1 MLENYLKPSS
11 KPSSSQDS
19 LSKYSCPFPLEENK
33 NSESTPIHIDQVLP
47 LEENPQS
54 LIQRLQEAQTKSFQ
68 NRKNLLNEL
77 TKEKKNF
84 EKNSEISL
92 KQDDLVQ
99 FFTNNGELR
108 TLNEENLEEIE
119 KDTKIIDKK
128 YQEISSK
135 KDFYEPCEEIGN
147 EGTITPP
154 PHFLLKF

>member
-1 MLENYLKPSS
+1 M
-11 KPSSSQDS
+11 
-19 LSKYSCPFPLEENK
+19 
-33 NSESTPIHIDQVLP
+33 
-47 LEENPQS
+47 
-54 LIQRLQEAQTKSFQ
+54 IQRLQEAQTKSFQ

-128 YQEISSK
+128 GKVTTDVDATVLNIDTNFYLSSK
-135 KDFYEPCEEIGN
+135 S
-147 EGTITPP
+147 
-154 PHFLLKF
+154 